1 MRTGALRGPLLA
13 LPIAAGLVLLS
24 NKPALA
30 QVPTPTSVPPSER
43 PPDKPPGLLRLGPF
57 WLNPRFNIGSL
68 GLDTNVFYTS
78 SDRRTDVHA
87 SGGPG
92 LEVIL
97 PLVGD
102 LALKGDGGLDYLY
115 YARTPELRR
124 LTGGGFGRVE
134 WAGERLLAGAE
145 HGYHLAFARPSF
157 EVDERIE
164 QEERRTYA
172 ELRIKAGHRLTF
184 ALEGLISR
192 HEAEQGATF
201 LGTDLQ
207 RTLTRRTERGF
218 FELGYRLT
226 PKTSLIVEVDH
237 QADRFRLDPGRD
249 ADSNRLGGGFR
260 LESRTRLA
268 GRAVAGV
275 RSFRPLAAGSRDVQ
289 RFYAQAD
296 LTYHFGPRTR
306 LVGGYAQDIQHSAFE
321 PTGDTPTVRAE
332 TGRLRLEKGLGGR
345 FDVRF
350 GAALTRLVTDGAVRI
365 VPAEGPAFTAVRD
378 DTVREAGAE
387 LGYTFRAR
395 LRLGAGATYT
405 ERRSTIAD
413 LGIEGL
419 LLGGTITFTP

>member
-1 MRTGALRGPLLA
+1 MGGSIVAL
-13 LPIAAGLVLLS
+13 AGLVLLS
-24 NKPALA
+24 NRAALA
-30 QVPTPTSVPPSER
+30 QAPTPASIPAAER

-57 WLNPRFNIGSL
+57 WLNPRLNIGTI
-68 GLDTNVFYTS
+68 GLDSNVFYTAT
-78 SDRRTDVHA
+78 DRRTDLRG

-97 PLVGD
+97 PLGGD
-102 LALKGDGGLDYLY
+102 LALKGDGNLDFLY
-115 YARTPELRR
+115 YVRTPELRR
-124 LTGGGFGRVE
+124 ITGGGRGRLE

-145 HGYHLAFARPSF
+145 HGYSMTFGRPGL
-157 EVDERIE
+157 EVDRRLE
-164 QEERRTYA
+164 QKERRTFG
-172 ELRIKAGHRLTF
+172 EIRIKAGHRLTF
-184 ALEGLISR
+184 VLEGLLSR
-192 HEAEQGATF
+192 REAEEGATY
-201 LGTDLQ
+201 LGADLH
-207 RTLTRRTERGF
+207 RTLTHDMARGF

-226 PKTSLIVEVDH
+226 PKTSLLVETDY
-237 QADRFRLDPGRD
+237 QTDRFPLDPRRD

-275 RSFRPLAAGSRDVQ
+275 RSFRPLAAGTRDVQ

-306 LVGGYAQDIQHSAFE
+306 LVGGYSQDIQYSAFE
-321 PTGDTPTVRAE
+321 TTGDTPTVRVE

-350 GAALTRLVTDGAVRI
+350 AAALTRLVTDGAVRI
-365 VPAEGPAFTAVRD
+365 VPDDGPAFTAVRD

-387 LGYTFRAR
+387 LGYTFRSR
-395 LRLGAGATYT
+395 LRIGAGATYT